1 MCSRV
6 ACCWWCLFDRANGSP
21 LPASHSLAPLSPIP
35 SATGRGAILVQ
46 TGLYRKAPGSR
57 RRSRS
62 GGWAALQTTLQTR
75 TDKMPLS
82 DRRRSEKIWDEE
94 KVEEGRVCRSA
105 LRRARGSR
113 SEVVRLRVSR
123 VMRGSRAPRTGCGM
137 EVGIST
143 MARSTPQEVADEG
156 VRVQAAACDS
166 ANRRTGRFVELGP
179 PASHCAVLAASQR
192 ISDSRR
198 RG

>member
-1 MCSRV
+1 
-6 ACCWWCLFDRANGSP
+6 
-21 LPASHSLAPLSPIP
+21 
-35 SATGRGAILVQ
+35 
-46 TGLYRKAPGSR
+46 
-57 RRSRS
+57 
-62 GGWAALQTTLQTR
+62 
-75 TDKMPLS
+75 
-82 DRRRSEKIWDEE
+82 
-94 KVEEGRVCRSA
+94 
-105 LRRARGSR
+105 
-113 SEVVRLRVSR
+113 
-123 VMRGSRAPRTGCGM
+123 M